1 MKSEMC
7 LSCAHTK
14 VCFKDKNVV
23 GDVFVAG
30 NPMIFDNTEL
40 FRKYEARKAVGFPC
54 DDYMAIGK
62 PDTNASRIRA
72 MTDEEL
78 AMEICSWMKACGDC
92 PGASLC
98 TPGDGGANG
107 MRKWLKQEAEE
118 NAT

>member
-72 MTDEEL
+72 MTDEEVAIFL
-78 AMEICSWMKACGDC
+78 SDVATCGGLKIGWSRSKWLD
-92 PGASLC
+92 
-98 TPGDGGANG
+98 
-107 MRKWLKQEAEE
+107 WLKQEAEE